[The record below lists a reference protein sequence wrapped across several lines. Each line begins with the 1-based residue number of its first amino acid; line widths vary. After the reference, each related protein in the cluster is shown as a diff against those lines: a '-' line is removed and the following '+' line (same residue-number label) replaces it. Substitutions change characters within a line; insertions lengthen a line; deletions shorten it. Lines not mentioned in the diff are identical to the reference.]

1 MRVCVFVCVHCNS
14 TEKSSTND
22 GFGGGKEEKP
32 NHTESRNVYEMT
44 INETKLQREWYLI
57 YSKGP
62 FSKLAIVGRK

>member
-1 MRVCVFVCVHCNS
+1 MRERQRRRNTKDNQFLAVMRVCVFVCVHCNS

-44 INETKLQREWYLI
+44 INETKLQRE
-57 YSKGP
+57 
-62 FSKLAIVGRK
+62 